1 VTLLDERKRT
11 VRAAYDELGPRLG
24 QWAEEIEGDP
34 WDRFVEEL
42 VWMRESEGE
51 AAFLWV
57 LARRRP

>member
-1 VTLLDERKRT
+1 MTLLDERKRT
-11 VRAAYDELGPRLG
+11 VQAAYDTLGPRFG
-24 QWAEEIEGDP
+24 EWGDKIEDDP

-42 VWMRESEGE
+42 VWMREGE